1 MSEAPKRKAPPGGDS
16 RDRQWK
22 KSKGG
27 SKGRWQTPNHKAKLE
42 AHKAKGGTLEIG
54 DVGFWVSCQRT
65 KEQKALMELIAIC
78 DEYGEKVYG
87 LKREDDDEVAD
98 DNNSDGEDG
107 DIEASIQ
114 KELESF
120 KTKAKSRRENSA
132 FAPMRINMDCLLF
145 VKTKPPVEPREV
157 VRRICEDAK
166 LATDRAQRKSRF
178 INRFTPI
185 TLMGRASE
193 NGVLET
199 AKTVLAEH
207 FQLAGVD
214 EQPTDEEQGQ
224 GPSYAIRYTSRAHNV
239 LKRDDVIKKI
249 AGLIGPHHKVNLTAP
264 DKVILVEVFQTFCGM
279 SVVEGDFESLK
290 RYNLNELYVAAFQAQ
305 EEGEEANKDD
315 GKSDKKD
322 DESENKVEKA
332 DDAKASD

>member
-1 MSEAPKRKAPPGGDS
+1 MGPCGTKKCLASNFT
-16 RDRQWK
+16 DRYAQ
-22 KSKGG
+22 
-27 SKGRWQTPNHKAKLE
+27 
-42 AHKAKGGTLEIG
+42 
-54 DVGFWVSCQRT
+54 
-65 KEQKALMELIAIC
+65 
-78 DEYGEKVYG
+78 YGEKVYG

-185 TLMGRASE
+185 TLMGRATE

-224 GPSYAIRYTSRAHNV
+224 GPSVRESYAAATTTTTTTTTSPR
-239 LKRDDVIKKI
+239 
-249 AGLIGPHHKVNLTAP
+249 GHH
-264 DKVILVEVFQTFCGM
+264 ILCRNTTC
-279 SVVEGDFESLK
+279 
-290 RYNLNELYVAAFQAQ
+290 
-305 EEGEEANKDD
+305 
-315 GKSDKKD
+315 
-322 DESENKVEKA
+322 
-332 DDAKASD
+332 

>member
-1 MSEAPKRKAPPGGDS
+1 MSETFKRKAPPGGDS
-16 RDRQWK
+16 RDRQLK

-27 SKGRWQTPNHKAKLE
+27 SKGRWQTPAHKAKLE
-42 AHKAKGGTLEIG
+42 AHKARGGTLEIG

-65 KEQKALMELIAIC
+65 KEQKALVELIAIC

-87 LKREDDDEVAD
+87 IPREQEEAGEDSGE
-98 DNNSDGEDG
+98 EDG

-114 KELESF
+114 RELESM

-132 FAPMRINMDCLLF
+132 FAPMRISMDCLLF

-166 LATDRAQRKSRF
+166 LATNRAQRKSRF

-185 TLMGRASE
+185 TLMGRATE
-193 NGVLET
+193 NGVQET
-199 AKTVLAEH
+199 ARSVLAEH

-214 EQPTDEEQGQ
+214 QQPTEEQDQGQ
-224 GPSYAIRYTSRAHNV
+224 GTSYAIRYTSRAHNV
-239 LKRDDVIKKI
+239 LKRDDVIKQI
-249 AGLIGPHHKVNLTAP
+249 AGMIGPRHKVNLSAP

-279 SVVEGDFESLK
+279 SVVDGDFEALK
-290 RYNLNELYVAAFQAQ
+290 RYNLNELYVAAFQAL
-305 EEGEEANKDD
+305 EETKEEPAEN
-315 GKSDKKD
+315 
-322 DESENKVEKA
+322 DESDTKDEGGENKEQINDVKQN
-332 DDAKASD
+332 DQ

>member
-16 RDRQWK
+16 QGRQWK

-42 AHKAKGGTLEIG
+42 AQKAKGGTLEVG

-65 KEQKALMELIAIC
+65 KEQKALTELIAIC

-87 LKREDDDEVAD
+87 LKRQDDEVAD
-98 DNNSDGEDG
+98 DNNSDEENG

-114 KELESF
+114 KELESM
-120 KTKAKSRRENSA
+120 KTNAKSRRENSA

-185 TLMGRASE
+185 TLMGRATE
-193 NGVLET
+193 TGVQET

-214 EQPTDEEQGQ
+214 EQPTDEQKQ

-239 LKRDDVIKKI
+239 LKRDDVIKQI
-249 AGLIGPHHKVNLTAP
+249 AGLIGPRHKVNLTAP

-279 SVVEGDFESLK
+279 SVVGGDFESLK

-305 EEGEEANKDD
+305 EEGAT
-315 GKSDKKD
+315 
-322 DESENKVEKA
+322 NKVGDSDIKEKGSEDKEEKV
-332 DDAKASD
+332 DDAKGSDQ